1 MYKLEL
7 TQLEW
12 SSPLRRNDK
21 GMNLAPIPNE
31 IYAEILDLLHPEGD
45 GTLSEPLE
53 ALASLSLS
61 CRYLC
66 FLALPRL
73 YSSMKMAGPSNTRK
87 RGPEYSKFYT
97 AVTQNS
103 GDGRALAQYVRSAHL
118 LDYSDSMGK
127 PAHRA
132 LSATLYLPAIGFME
146 NLARV
151 TITNAEV
158 ARPFFQALAGLKRL
172 ESLKLIQFLIYGSC
186 KEDFSILSSLRL
198 SSLELS
204 PIPFIA
210 QVTLIETMPE
220 EYGLLA
226 LAFDYACLAKLS
238 TAIRG
243 SIQKLE
249 TCSKQLP
256 LHTLEIASSDFRLTR
271 SSVQCLQGL
280 RRLVF
285 TTGAQE
291 ALKGVQL
298 EPSDLPN
305 LTEVVC
311 TPPQLD
317 VLARG
322 RRLTDIT
329 LHWEWVNSPRIP
341 TLFKTL
347 SESVAA
353 SLKHLKMPA
362 EWLISSS
369 LLPSDPLPNLEHLT
383 LCESGNAL
391 EERESILRSVGA
403 VVPWL
408 PRVRSIRVVYELCP
422 SNPRLANINLKAQ
435 YGNLS
440 GIPEPFS
447 NYLTVVQLGRIL
459 WSKRGAPERRWEV
472 EFEASLRDTLREQLK
487 GKLHRTLM
495 TFPDDHADY
504 LSTLVHSFTYPT

>member
-1 MYKLEL
+1 MDKLEL

-45 GTLSEPLE
+45 GTLSEPPE
-53 ALASLSLS
+53 VLANLSLT

-73 YSSMKMAGPSNTRK
+73 YSSMKMAGPSYTRK

-151 TITNAEV
+151 TITNAEI
-158 ARPFFQALAGLKRL
+158 ARPFFQALTGLKRL

-249 TCSKQLP
+249 TCSEQLP
-256 LHTLEIASSDFRLTR
+256 LHTLEITSSDFRLTR
-271 SSVQCLQGL
+271 SSVKCLQDL

-285 TTGAQE
+285 TTGAQD

-329 LHWEWVNSPRIP
+329 LHWEWANSPRIP

-391 EERESILRSVGA
+391 EERESVSYQLCSSVLRKLLTRETVHKSDFTKCWCG
-403 VVPWL
+403 
-408 PRVRSIRVVYELCP
+408 
-422 SNPRLANINLKAQ
+422 
-435 YGNLS
+435 G
-440 GIPEPFS
+440 
-447 NYLTVVQLGRIL
+447 TVVTPSQEH
-459 WSKRGAPERRWEV
+459 PRR
-472 EFEASLRDTLREQLK
+472 L
-487 GKLHRTLM
+487 
-495 TFPDDHADY
+495 
-504 LSTLVHSFTYPT
+504 